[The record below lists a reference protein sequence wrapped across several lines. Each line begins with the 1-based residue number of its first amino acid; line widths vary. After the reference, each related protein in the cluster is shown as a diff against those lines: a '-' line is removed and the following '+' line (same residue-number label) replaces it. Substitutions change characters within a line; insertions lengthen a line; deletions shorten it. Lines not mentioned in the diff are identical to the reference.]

1 MTDTTASQRDQILD
15 YLKQGYELTPLD
27 ALVRFKCLRLS
38 GRILE
43 LRQAGY
49 DIQTNDRVL
58 TAESG
63 KKKRVAAYRLNR
75 GTNQC

>member
-1 MTDTTASQRDQILD
+1 MNTSASQRDQILA
-15 YLKQGYELTPLD
+15 YLKDGHELTPLD

-49 DIQTNDRVL
+49 DIETHDRVL
-58 TAESG
+58 TPPDGGRA
-63 KKKRVAAYRLNR
+63 KHVAAYRMKR
-75 GTNQC
+75 EVQ